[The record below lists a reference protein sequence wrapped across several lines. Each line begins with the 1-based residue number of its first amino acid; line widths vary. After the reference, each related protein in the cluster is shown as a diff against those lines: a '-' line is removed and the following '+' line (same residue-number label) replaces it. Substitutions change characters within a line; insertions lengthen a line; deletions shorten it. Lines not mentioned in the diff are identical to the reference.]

1 MLKQLQNICRAGWLS
16 FARSET
22 GVSAIEFVMVA
33 PIIFFGLGMT
43 LETGLMEFTQYS
55 LQYAVENAGRS
66 VRTGTAQMSAMTA
79 ANFKTLICN
88 SFGTLVN
95 CSSVTVYVRSDP
107 DFATM
112 VQKLPPL
119 IQIGPATDP
128 GTISQPACFNPGN
141 PSQPAIIVA
150 TYDWYFV
157 ALGMSTG
164 FGNVA
169 GNTARRLT
177 GLSIFKNQAFPG
189 SSSGVCP

>member
-16 FARSET
+16 FARSEA

-33 PIIFFGLGMT
+33 PVIFFGLGMT

-66 VRTGTAQMSAMTA
+66 VRTGAAQMSTLSA
-79 ANFKTLICN
+79 ANFKTQICN

-107 DFATM
+107 TFAAM
-112 VQKLPPL
+112 VSNMPPL
-119 IQIGPATDP
+119 LNIGPTTGNSTVSA
-128 GTISQPACFNPGN
+128 PACFNPGD

-157 ALGMSTG
+157 ALGMSPA
-164 FGNVA
+164 FGNVS
-169 GNTARRLT
+169 GNTAKRLVGVT
-177 GLSIFKNQAFPG
+177 IFKNQAFPG
-189 SSSGVCP
+189 SSSGACS